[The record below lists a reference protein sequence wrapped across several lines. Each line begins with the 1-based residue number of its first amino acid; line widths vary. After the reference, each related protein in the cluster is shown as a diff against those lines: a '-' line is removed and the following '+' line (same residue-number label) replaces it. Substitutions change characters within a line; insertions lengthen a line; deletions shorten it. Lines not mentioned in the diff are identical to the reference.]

1 MIKKWLSLSQVAKEL
16 GVHPST
22 VRNWA
27 DQKRIPVHR
36 TPGGHRRF
44 NFEEIELW
52 RQSQQAN
59 TPDETQL
66 IIQTAL
72 KRTRVQIVEGGL
84 EAEDWYQKLDHDA
97 RQQYRQSGR
106 SMMRGLS
113 AYLSSVDDHNAK
125 AEARALGY
133 EYAVRARRHE
143 LSLMD
148 AVQAFFFFRNT
159 LLDAMFGVYEAA
171 SVGSPFVWSTMF
183 RRITSFTDRVMMTL
197 LETYTAFERNNS

>member
-1 MIKKWLSLSQVAKEL
+1 MKKWMSLSEIANEL

-27 DQKRIPVHR
+27 DKNQIPVHR

-44 NFEEIELW
+44 DFEEVQLW
-52 RQSQQAN
+52 RQANQAN

-84 EAEDWYQKLDHDA
+84 DEEPWYQKLDQDA

-106 SMMRGLS
+106 SMMQGLS
-113 AYLSSVDDHNAK
+113 AYLSSIDDPGAD

-133 EYAVRARRHE
+133 EYAVRARRYE
-143 LSLMD
+143 LSMMD
-148 AVQAFFFFRNT
+148 AAQAYFFFRNT

-171 SVGSPFVWSTMF
+171 SVQSPFVWGNLF
-183 RRITSFTDRVMMTL
+183 RRITAFTDKVMMTL
-197 LETYTAFERNNS
+197 IETYTGFERNGS